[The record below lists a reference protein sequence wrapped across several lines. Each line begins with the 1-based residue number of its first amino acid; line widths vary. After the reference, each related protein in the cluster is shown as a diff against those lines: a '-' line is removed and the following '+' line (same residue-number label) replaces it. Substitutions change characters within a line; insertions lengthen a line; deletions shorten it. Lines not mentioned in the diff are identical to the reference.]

1 MLDKGIGMGYV
12 PADAASPG
20 TDLTIDVRGKDRRA
34 TVVPKPI
41 YKRED

>member
-1 MLDKGIGMGYV
+1 MGYV
-12 PADAASPG
+12 HAESAAPG

-41 YKRED
+41 YKREES